1 MTEKKFFKL
10 HGHCKFVEGS
20 NGACIYNLMSGDI
33 IELNDKF
40 QNAFE
45 QYSEKQG
52 LSMTDNFEVVNEL
65 VEANLGFLTTQ
76 NNIYVDEV
84 NFSISPMF
92 EPVLAPNYTISNIF
106 LEVTNECNLNCL
118 FCSGDNMIIR
128 STGCKKYGSNTTGI
142 NEIDYESIIEQAKM
156 LNVERVIILGGEPL
170 LEMKKLENIL
180 KLCLKFELTPV
191 IYSNGTILF
200 TDVLKELLTKS
211 NGEVIIQ
218 SLFNNDK
225 DYVRYTG
232 ENRVWQ
238 KQKETIDDLLN
249 KGIKV
254 TAMILIGRFNDTMEN
269 TAIHYFADKKIPVT
283 TQYIMPYPENDF
295 YSIRLKEDLLDR
307 RNFLSRVNSL
317 TFYKNKKQQFCFSNM
332 LAIDHNGDI
341 FACPL
346 LRDFSLGNVN
356 THKLREIFDND
367 IYLNLISLSK

>member
-1 MTEKKFFKL
+1 M
-10 HGHCKFVEGS
+10 
-20 NGACIYNLMSGDI
+20 
-33 IELNDKF
+33 
-40 QNAFE
+40 Q
-45 QYSEKQG
+45 
-52 LSMTDNFEVVNEL
+52 
-65 VEANLGFLTTQ
+65 
-76 NNIYVDEV
+76 
-84 NFSISPMF
+84 
-92 EPVLAPNYTISNIF
+92 
-106 LEVTNECNLNCL
+106 
-118 FCSGDNMIIR
+118 
-128 STGCKKYGSNTTGI
+128 KYGSNTTGI

-307 RNFLSRVNSL
+307 RNF
-317 TFYKNKKQQFCFSNM
+317 
-332 LAIDHNGDI
+332 
-341 FACPL
+341 
-346 LRDFSLGNVN
+346 
-356 THKLREIFDND
+356 
-367 IYLNLISLSK
+367 